1 MFFTVYLYEIRN
13 YRPFIYSKLFL
24 LTNTLF
30 SSMQLNFL
38 TLVEVCMEYKNDID
52 GAADYII
59 HNVLPSIPDNNDAH
73 ANEGAHMKSKL

>member
-1 MFFTVYLYEIRN
+1 
-13 YRPFIYSKLFL
+13 
-24 LTNTLF
+24 
-30 SSMQLNFL
+30 MQLNFL